1 MPAVKISVRLKL
13 DENIERTNWCPSI
26 SGWTLTNY
34 VVPERDR
41 ERLAIF
47 QEFEFG
53 FGHLMLLHSLSAI
66 ISRPLCSAV
75 PWVKT

>member
-1 MPAVKISVRLKL
+1 MPAVKISARLKL

-34 VVPERDR
+34 VVPERGR

-53 FGHLMLLHSLSAI
+53 FGHLIFCIAFRLSFPGP
-66 ISRPLCSAV
+66 SVRLFRG
-75 PWVKT
+75 